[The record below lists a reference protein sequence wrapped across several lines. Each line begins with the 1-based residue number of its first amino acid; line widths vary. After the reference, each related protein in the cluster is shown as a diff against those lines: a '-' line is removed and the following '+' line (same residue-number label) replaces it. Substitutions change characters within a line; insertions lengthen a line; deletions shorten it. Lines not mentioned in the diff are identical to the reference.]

1 MTRTLS
7 QWLEYIGGIHV
18 SAIDMG
24 LERVLPVASYL
35 GIVPTKTQQ
44 DKTDKNQSFLLSQAP
59 TAKAQPPKP
68 SLPFVKLA
76 V

>member
-35 GIVPTKTQQ
+35 GIIPIKTQQ
-44 DKTDKNQSFLLSQAP
+44 DQTDKKTNHFYCRRHQRQRLNHENYRCHL
-59 TAKAQPPKP
+59 
-68 SLPFVKLA
+68 
-76 V
+76 